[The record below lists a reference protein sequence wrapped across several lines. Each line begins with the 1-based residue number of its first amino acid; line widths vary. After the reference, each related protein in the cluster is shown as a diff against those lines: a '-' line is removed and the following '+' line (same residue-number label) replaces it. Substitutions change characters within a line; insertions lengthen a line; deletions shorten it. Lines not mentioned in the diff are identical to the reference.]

1 MAFSWKSQRN
11 LFRKTTTTTTDA
23 DAFEESEAVGVVFL
37 ECEDHE
43 CSMVDGYK
51 DSHGWHFENRL
62 NGEEY
67 HSPLPGHSV
76 NVLMVEVEECE

>member
-1 MAFSWKSQRN
+1 MHI
-11 LFRKTTTTTTDA
+11 DA

-37 ECEDHE
+37 DCEDHE

-51 DSHGWHFENRL
+51 DAGGWHFENRL

-67 HSPLPGHSV
+67 HSPSAGHSV
-76 NVLMVEVEECE
+76 NVLMVEMDECE